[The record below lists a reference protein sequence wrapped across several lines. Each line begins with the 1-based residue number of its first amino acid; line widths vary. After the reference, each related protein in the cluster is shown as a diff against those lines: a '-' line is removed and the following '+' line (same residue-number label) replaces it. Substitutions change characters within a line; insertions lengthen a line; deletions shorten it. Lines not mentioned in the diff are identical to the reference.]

1 MSFSVVW
8 SKLVTYDHPMLL
20 NPTSKWWNESDVLP
34 KTQKLGASRSSRC
47 ACHTFKIRVNYD
59 WIDWSLLWSL
69 VHTHVYLICISL
81 CRFILILQTAF
92 HRPQISYISMWL
104 TTIHHMDRLNILY
117 DVSCYPLAFLD
128 MNIWIYRYLY
138 VVFYYLDIQ
147 TPWLQLESRPMDNRW
162 IHDGTFYEL

>member
-104 TTIHHMDRLNILY
+104 TTIHHMERLNIPKMMY
-117 DVSCYPLAFLD
+117 HVIPLHFS
-128 MNIWIYRYLY
+128 IWIYESTGIYML
-138 VVFYYLDIQ
+138 FSI
-147 TPWLQLESRPMDNRW
+147 TWTSRP
-162 IHDGTFYEL
+162 HGYS